1 MVLHFLFSGNLF
13 FILQLHGG
21 TVLMFSGNSFLLCA
35 VITDFMFPVQFYTVS
50 IKNLVKFVTFLGNA
64 FLSNLKMFCYICANI
79 FVEWWIKPCNNL
91 TSIFFFYIFVYS
103 SFYCW
108 KPLSF
113 KTFS

>member
-1 MVLHFLFSGNLF
+1 M
-13 FILQLHGG
+13 
-21 TVLMFSGNSFLLCA
+21 LMFSGNSFLLCA

-64 FLSNLKMFCYICANI
+64 FLSNLKMFCYICADI